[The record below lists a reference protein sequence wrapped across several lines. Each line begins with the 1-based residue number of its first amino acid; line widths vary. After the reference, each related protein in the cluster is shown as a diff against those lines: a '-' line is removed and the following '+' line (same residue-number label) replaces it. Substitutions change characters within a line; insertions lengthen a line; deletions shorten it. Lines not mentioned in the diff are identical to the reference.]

1 MPAPCWFV
9 ANKQMGGHSASHPEG
24 GSCTVPRPIFGWTFT
39 MANNSILADRIP
51 EFRQSCA
58 LPRACAHAVR
68 LQTPTAPTR
77 VKRAARKASR
87 SKWYFLR
94 FFRAFCPPACL
105 AEGSSGPAAG
115 YSGLANPSSQ
125 LTVCCEKPPTHVH
138 RQSLGR
144 EPGRAAVVPGINE
157 RIERIGLSWRLFAIR
172 KFRVAY
178 NNENLKSK

>member
-1 MPAPCWFV
+1 MHSAAPNFWLDVHDGKQLDPGGSHSRVQAKLRLAPCV
-9 ANKQMGGHSASHPEG
+9 CARGQIAN
-24 GSCTVPRPIFGWTFT
+24 
-39 MANNSILADRIP
+39 ADRTDA
-51 EFRQSCA
+51 RQ
-58 LPRACAHAVR
+58 
-68 LQTPTAPTR
+68 
-77 VKRAARKASR
+77 ARSTKGISI
-87 SKWYFLR
+87 KVVFLR
-94 FFRAFCPPACL
+94 FFRAFCPPASL